1 MERFLRFVRRNTN
14 RRIIDMTDKKQDK
27 CPRCDG
33 MGELRDYRDGYGNPI
48 SKCPNCQGTGKKPA
62 SKEPEWAT
70 TKDIIDDAL
79 SKEPPCTKTNCGAPS
94 RGDCGKHFC
103 KDYTPAPKEPMTD
116 KKQDKCPRCDG
127 DGWIEPDEATCPDC
141 RGSGKKPVPK
151 EPMTDKKQDKCQ
163 RCDGKGWIYSDGG
176 NFTLPCSDC
185 QGTGKKPAPKEPDKM
200 TDERKTKPEC
210 PRCKKERAQGTL
222 GINYLCEACRIV
234 FFQKRNDLLKD
245 EIDALTNRI
254 KELEDENENNLAAL
268 RRPCVPGC
276 AVVANLDAV
285 HKNDLMNIDAL
296 TQKVAELEGCLS
308 GNPHLTATK
317 EEREHWRHCAIL
329 YSNKLEQKVKDL
341 EAEIK
346 KKDEELMV
354 RDKALELM
362 AGHTI
367 KVDWYLKQAKKLL
380 IKKDASK
387 KPDDKCSKCAN
398 NGIEC
403 LTCWAIIGED
413 ADDNFKPKRK
423 GIGKK

>member
-1 MERFLRFVRRNTN
+1 
-14 RRIIDMTDKKQDK
+14 MT
-27 CPRCDG
+27 
-33 MGELRDYRDGYGNPI
+33 
-48 SKCPNCQGTGKKPA
+48 
-62 SKEPEWAT
+62 
-70 TKDIIDDAL
+70 
-79 SKEPPCTKTNCGAPS
+79 
-94 RGDCGKHFC
+94 
-103 KDYTPAPKEPMTD
+103 
-116 KKQDKCPRCDG
+116 
-127 DGWIEPDEATCPDC
+127 
-141 RGSGKKPVPK
+141 
-151 EPMTDKKQDKCQ
+151 
-163 RCDGKGWIYSDGG
+163 
-176 NFTLPCSDC
+176 
-185 QGTGKKPAPKEPDKM
+185 KEPD
-200 TDERKTKPEC
+200 TYIEDSDCCDWPRRARK
-210 PRCKKERAQGTL
+210 A
-222 GINYLCEACRIV
+222 EAM
-234 FFQKRNDLLKD
+234 
-245 EIDALTNRI
+245 IDALTDQRN
-254 KELEDENENNLAAL
+254 ELADVRDGQIEE
-268 RRPCVPGC
+268 
-276 AVVANLDAV
+276 
-285 HKNDLMNIDAL
+285 IDAL

-308 GNPHLTATK
+308 GDPHLTATK

>member
-1 MERFLRFVRRNTN
+1 MTN
-14 RRIIDMTDKKQDK
+14 KKQVRAIKSAIGKVQKEQEDNK

-33 MGELRDYRDGYGNPI
+33 TGNIWKRFSDGDYDWA
-48 SKCPNCQGTGKKPA
+48 KCP
-62 SKEPEWAT
+62 
-70 TKDIIDDAL
+70 
-79 SKEPPCTKTNCGAPS
+79 
-94 RGDCGKHFC
+94 
-103 KDYTPAPKEPMTD
+103 
-116 KKQDKCPRCDG
+116 
-127 DGWIEPDEATCPDC
+127 
-141 RGSGKKPVPK
+141 
-151 EPMTDKKQDKCQ
+151 
-163 RCDGKGWIYSDGG
+163 
-176 NFTLPCSDC
+176 DC
-185 QGTGKKPAPKEPDKM
+185 QGTGKKPSKQEKAVPLHTPQDCHECAGKYDGCPGTCPDDETPRAPEYNIECPQCHDQMLDGECSACGYKYPAPKEPD
-200 TDERKTKPEC
+200 
-210 PRCKKERAQGTL
+210 
-222 GINYLCEACRIV
+222 GIMKYIS
-234 FFQKRNDLLKD
+234 NDYANGH
-245 EIDALTNRI
+245 IIR
-254 KELEDENENNLAAL
+254 ELQAE
-268 RRPCVPGC
+268 
-276 AVVANLDAV
+276 
-285 HKNDLMNIDAL
+285 IDAL

-308 GNPHLTATK
+308 GDPHLTATK

>member
-14 RRIIDMTDKKQDK
+14 RRIIDMTDKKQ
-27 CPRCDG
+27 
-33 MGELRDYRDGYGNPI
+33 
-48 SKCPNCQGTGKKPA
+48 S
-62 SKEPEWAT
+62 
-70 TKDIIDDAL
+70 
-79 SKEPPCTKTNCGAPS
+79 
-94 RGDCGKHFC
+94 
-103 KDYTPAPKEPMTD
+103 
-116 KKQDKCPRCDG
+116 KCPRCDG

-141 RGSGKKPVPK
+141 QGTGKKSASKEPETPRALMPCGKKKCPLPGKDFEPACDICARNPASKKPETPRAPKCSMCGHTMHESTIISGLWGCRCGNMEETDPAPK
-151 EPMTDKKQDKCQ
+151 EPQTDKKQDKCQ

-176 NFTLPCSDC
+176 NFILPCPDC
-185 QGTGKKPAPKEPDKM
+185 QGTGKKPAPKEPD
-200 TDERKTKPEC
+200 
-210 PRCKKERAQGTL
+210 
-222 GINYLCEACRIV
+222 GIMKYIS
-234 FFQKRNDLLKD
+234 NDYANGH
-245 EIDALTNRI
+245 IIR
-254 KELEDENENNLAAL
+254 ELQAE
-268 RRPCVPGC
+268 
-276 AVVANLDAV
+276 
-285 HKNDLMNIDAL
+285 IDAL

-308 GNPHLTATK
+308 GDPHLTATK